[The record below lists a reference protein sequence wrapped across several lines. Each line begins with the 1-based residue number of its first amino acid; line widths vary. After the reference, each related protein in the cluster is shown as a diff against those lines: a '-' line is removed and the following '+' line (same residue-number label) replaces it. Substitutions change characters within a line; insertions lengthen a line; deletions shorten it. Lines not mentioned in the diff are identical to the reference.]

1 MKFSELWLRS
11 FVDPSLS
18 TAELAHALTMAGL
31 EVETLEPAA
40 APFTKVVVAEILEVA
55 RHPNADRLSLCKV
68 NVGEPEPLA
77 IVCGAPNVAAGMR
90 VPCALVG
97 ARLTDAEG
105 KAFDIK
111 PAKMRG
117 VESRGMLC
125 SARELGLSDDHSG
138 LLALAADAP
147 IGRDVREVLA
157 LDDTV
162 FTLKLTPNRADC
174 LGLIGVARE
183 VAAITGARL
192 NPPKIEPIPARSE
205 ARHPVKITAPEGCGR
220 FTGRVIRNVNAAA
233 PVPEWMVQRL
243 ARAGQRSIS
252 ALVDVTNY
260 VMLELGRPLHVY
272 DLDKLSGAID
282 VRFGHKGERLKLLN
296 EQTVEV
302 DESVLC
308 ITDDSGPIGLAGI
321 MGGDSTKAETTSRN
335 IYLESAFFFPEAVA
349 GRSRRYNF
357 TSDAAHRFERGVDFD
372 NNVAGIERA
381 TELILAICGGE
392 PGPTVDDVARLPERK
407 SVHVRSA
414 RAAKVLGIEITD
426 AEIGAIFKRLEFV
439 TVKTADGYSVTPP
452 SYRFDIAI
460 EEDLIEEIA
469 RIHGFERI
477 PASRPRVRA
486 AMREHPE
493 TVRPL
498 TRVKEAI
505 AARDYQ
511 EVVNFSFVDAE
522 WERDFC
528 GNETPVKLLNPIA
541 AQHAVMRSSLAG
553 SLIANVR
560 YNLNRKQARVRA
572 FELGRVFCADASVVD
587 GPLAVGGIAQPLKL
601 GAIAYG
607 PARPEQWGLG
617 ARNVDFYDL
626 KGDIE
631 SLLVPWQLRFER
643 ASHPA
648 LHPGRAANVFI
659 DGQCIGWLG
668 ELHPRWQQKYELPLA
683 PVLFE
688 LDLTAMLAAPMPVY
702 REVSKF
708 PPVIR
713 DMAVV
718 VDDAVEAQALL
729 DAMQQARPSVVQDLW
744 LFDLYRGK
752 GIEAGKKS
760 LAFRVVMQDTSK
772 TLTDGEAEAAMALLL
787 ECLATRVG
795 AKLRT

>member
-11 FVDPSLS
+11 FVDPTLN

-40 APFTKVVVAEILEVA
+40 APFSKVVVAEVLEVA
-55 RHPNADRLSLCKV
+55 RHPNADRLSLCRV
-68 NVGEPEPLA
+68 NVGEPAALS
-77 IVCGAPNVAAGMR
+77 IVCGAPNVVAGMR
-90 VPCALVG
+90 VPCALIG
-97 ARLTDAEG
+97 ARLTGEDGAE
-105 KAFDIK
+105 FEIK
-111 PAKMRG
+111 PVKMRG
-117 VESRGMLC
+117 VESQGMLC
-125 SARELGLSDDHSG
+125 SAKELGIADDHSG
-138 LLALAADAP
+138 LLPLAADAP

-174 LGLIGVARE
+174 LSLLGVARE
-183 VAAITGARL
+183 VAAITGARFK
-192 NPPKIEPIPARSE
+192 PPQIKPIPAQCD

-220 FTGRVIRNVNAAA
+220 FAGRVIRNVNAAA
-233 PVPEWMVQRL
+233 SVPEWMVQRL

-272 DLDKLSGAID
+272 DLDKLQGGID
-282 VRFGHKGERLKLLN
+282 VRFGRTGERLKLLN
-296 EQTVEV
+296 EQTVDV
-302 DESVLC
+302 DENVLC
-308 ITDDSGPIGLAGI
+308 ITDASGPIGLAGI
-321 MGGDSTKAETTSRN
+321 MGGDSTKAETDSRN
-335 IYLESAFFFPEAVA
+335 IFLESAFFFPDAIM
-349 GRSRRYNF
+349 GRTRRYNF
-357 TSDAAHRFERGVDFD
+357 SSDAAHRFERGVDFD
-372 NNVAGIERA
+372 NNVYGIERA

-392 PGPTVDDVARLPERK
+392 PGPTVDEVARLPERK
-407 SVHVRSA
+407 PVHVRSA
-414 RAAKVLGIEITD
+414 RAEKVLGIELTD
-426 AEIGAIFKRLEFV
+426 AEIGGIFARLELAAA
-439 TVKTADGYSVTPP
+439 KTADGYSVTPP

-469 RIHGFERI
+469 RIHGYERI

-486 AMREHPE
+486 AMREQPE

-511 EVVNFSFVDAE
+511 EVVNFSFVEAE

-528 GNETPVKLLNPIA
+528 GNETPVRLLNPISV
-541 AQHAVMRSSLAG
+541 QHAVMRSGLAG

-560 YNLNRKQARVRA
+560 YNLNRKQGRVRV
-572 FELGRVFCADASVVD
+572 FELGRVFRTDASVAD
-587 GPLAVGGIAQPLKL
+587 GPLTVGGIDQPLKL
-601 GAIAYG
+601 AAIAYG
-607 PARPEQWGLG
+607 AARPEQWGL
-617 ARNVDFYDL
+617 AQRNVDFYDL

-631 SLLVPWQLRFER
+631 SLLVPWKLRFER
-643 ASHPA
+643 TTHPA
-648 LHPGRAANVFI
+648 LHPGRAANVMI
-659 DGQCIGWLG
+659 DGKTIGWLG
-668 ELHPRWQQKYELPLA
+668 ELHPRWQQKYELPQA

-688 LDLTAMLAAPMPVY
+688 LDLAAMLAAPMPQY

-713 DMAVV
+713 DLAVV
-718 VDDAVEAQALL
+718 VDEAVPAQALL
-729 DAMQQARPSVVQDLW
+729 EAMLGSRPAVVQDLW

-752 GIEAGKKS
+752 GVDAGKKS

-772 TLTDGEAEAAMALLL
+772 TLTDAEAEAAMAQLLQL
-787 ECLATRVG
+787 LAQRVG